1 MGRNTRS
8 TFGHAGDRHEHRDRG
23 RRGRPSPVD
32 GPECDQD
39 DFLALVSH
47 ELRHAAGVV
56 YGFLD
61 LVVTRGDQ
69 LDEERRSHALARAH
83 ANARR
88 MNRLLEDVD
97 LALRLGA
104 GRFSFDLRPLDLG
117 EVVEHTST
125 QIAELAERDIDV
137 HRPSSLPPALAD
149 HDRQVQIVTNLLSNA
164 LAYSPDGSSVRVT
177 LSTQPAEVT
186 VDVHNDGAPV
196 SGERLAG
203 LFEPFVR
210 LEDAHP
216 GAREGL
222 GLGMYIA
229 KLLVEGQGG
238 TIWADSGEAGWTLT
252 YTVPR
257 ADR

>member
-1 MGRNTRS
+1 MGRNTRNIARVLGE
-8 TFGHAGDRHEHRDRG
+8 GHASRDRQPH
-23 RRGRPSPVD
+23 RRSTID
-32 GPECDQD
+32 AAECDQE
-39 DFLALVSH
+39 DFLALVGH

-61 LVVTRGDQ
+61 LLVTRGDQ
-69 LDEERRSHALARAH
+69 LDEDRRGHALVRAH
-83 ANARR
+83 ANARH

-97 LALRLGA
+97 VALRLGA
-104 GRFSFDLRPLDLG
+104 GRFSFDLRPLELG
-117 EVVEHTST
+117 TVVEHTAT
-125 QIAELAERDIDV
+125 QIGELADRRIDV
-137 HRPSSLPPALAD
+137 VRPDSVPPALAD
-149 HDRQVQIVTNLLSNA
+149 HDRQVQILTNLLSNA

-177 LSTQPAEVT
+177 LSAQPAEVT
-186 VDVHNDGAPV
+186 VDVHNEGDSVPV
-196 SGERLAG
+196 ERLEG

-210 LEDAHP
+210 LEEAHP
-216 GAREGL
+216 GARDGL

-238 TIWADSGEAGWTLT
+238 TICADSDESGWTLS